1 MSREDDVQLHESW
14 PGRKD
19 EINTLL
25 EYVKYQDSSQAL
37 FVCGTSSAG
46 KTSVVKAVLEASRAR
61 YAYASSF
68 TSTSTVLLLQEL
80 LYGLIR
86 QQRGAEDGSQ
96 TLPRCGRISDFV
108 QGLKHYAPNDGRT
121 SFLVIDD
128 AERLRDRSTGGRA
141 SVKEPIIQVLLRL
154 PELTSGNVGVIVISK
169 LHWQAFRDGNGC
181 LQPLQV
187 YFPEFSDSILK
198 RILVKE
204 RDSVISEAK
213 YAAFIEPLFGTFSRT
228 CRGIHELRS
237 VARMLWPKYLAPEA
251 KAGKPL
257 EPRVLWKELMTQA
270 PTYELPRA
278 SSLQAGPNRGVH
290 ASMTMPLSRAALA
303 VTGEQAIRPGCSMVL
318 YANPDAVPIRASPQV
333 DRLDVDLPWWSKV
346 LLLASYVAARTP
358 ADMDKHAFNG
368 AQEDDVAGAGGKRK
382 RASSLS
388 LDRRTEQAR
397 AASLSGPRSFRLE
410 RLLNIFRRI
419 ALDADSSDR
428 GVSKHDLLSAD
439 IFVQISSLVSLKL
452 LDRIGTNVLDGT
464 CQYYC
469 NIGEELCQ
477 RIAKNVKIPIENY
490 LVYA

>member
-270 PTYELPRA
+270 PTYELPR
-278 SSLQAGPNRGVH
+278 SLQAGPNRGVH

-333 DRLDVDLPWWSKV
+333 DRL
-346 LLLASYVAARTP
+346 
-358 ADMDKHAFNG
+358 
-368 AQEDDVAGAGGKRK
+368 VAGPSR
-382 RASSLS
+382 SLQHS
-388 LDRRTEQAR
+388 AQHGATVAR
-397 AASLSGPRSFRLE
+397 AAGPRSFRLE